1 MREVIVQVV
10 AEERTARQ
18 AYELICDF
26 RRYPELTDKVNEVV
40 VHPPEADGSIR
51 SDWSV
56 IFRNGLMRWS
66 ELDRFVPETLTVEFE
81 QLKGDFEIFRGSW
94 VCEERDP
101 DNTGATGHSGDTGA
115 GADTVIT
122 FRSEFD
128 LGIPTLSEI
137 LDPVAESTLRD
148 NILRILEGL
157 MGRVTPMTPVDLAA
171 SRHG

>member
-10 AEERTARQ
+10 VEERTARQ

-26 RRYPELTDKVNEVV
+26 RRYPELTDKVDEVV
-40 VHPPEADGSIR
+40 VHPPEADGSLR

-66 ELDRFVPETLTVEFE
+66 ERDRFVPETLTVEFD
-81 QLKGDFEIFRGSW
+81 QIKGDFEVFQGSW
-94 VCEERDP
+94 VCEEREEE
-101 DNTGATGHSGDTGA
+101 G
-115 GADTVIT
+115 TVVT
-122 FRSEFD
+122 FRSGFD
-128 LGIPTLSEI
+128 LGIPSLAEI

-157 MGRVTPMTPVDLAA
+157 MGRVTPMSPLDLTA

>member
-18 AYELICDF
+18 AYDLICDF

-40 VHPPEADGSIR
+40 VHPPEADGSLR

-66 ELDRFVPETLTVEFE
+66 ERDRFVPETLTVEFE
-81 QLKGDFEIFRGSW
+81 QIKGDFEVFHGSW
-94 VCEERDP
+94 VCEERSE
-101 DNTGATGHSGDTGA
+101 GA
-115 GADTVIT
+115 VVT
-122 FRSEFD
+122 FRSDFD
-128 LGIPTLSEI
+128 LGIPSLAEI

-157 MGRVTPMTPVDLAA
+157 MGRVTPMSPLDLTA

>member
-1 MREVIVQVV
+1 MREVIVQVI

-40 VHPPEADGSIR
+40 VHPPEADGSLR

-81 QLKGDFEIFRGSW
+81 QLKGDFEVFRGSW
-94 VCEERDP
+94 VCEERDSE
-101 DNTGATGHSGDTGA
+101 DTGATGATGA
-115 GADTVIT
+115 PAVTVVT
-122 FRSEFD
+122 FRSDFD
-128 LGIPTLSEI
+128 LGIPSLAEI

>member
-1 MREVIVQVV
+1 MRDVVVQVV
-10 AEERTARQ
+10 VEERTARQ

-26 RRYPELTDKVNEVV
+26 RRYPELTDKVDEVV
-40 VHPPEADGSIR
+40 VHPPEADGSLR

-81 QLKGDFEIFRGSW
+81 QIKGDFEIFRGSW
-94 VCEERDP
+94 VCEERESEDSG
-101 DNTGATGHSGDTGA
+101 GAA
-115 GADTVIT
+115 VTVVT

-128 LGIPTLSEI
+128 LGIPSLAEI

-157 MGRVTPMTPVDLAA
+157 MGRVIPMTPMNLTAA
-171 SRHG
+171 RHG

>member
-26 RRYPELTDKVNEVV
+26 RRYPELTDTVHEVV
-40 VHPPEADGSIR
+40 VHPPEADGALS

-56 IFRNGLMRWS
+56 VFRNGLMRWS
-66 ELDRFVPETLTVEFE
+66 ELDRFFSETLTVEFE
-81 QLKGDFEIFRGSW
+81 QVKGDFEMFQGSW
-94 VCEERDP
+94 ACEERSE
-101 DNTGATGHSGDTGA
+101 GA
-115 GADTVIT
+115 VVT

-128 LGIPTLSEI
+128 LGIPSLAEI

-157 MGRVTPMTPVDLAA
+157 MGRVTPMSPAGLTV

>member
-1 MREVIVQVV
+1 MREVVVQVV

-26 RRYPELTDKVNEVV
+26 RRYPELTDKVDEVV
-40 VHPPEADGSIR
+40 VHPPEADGSLR

-81 QLKGDFEIFRGSW
+81 QIKGDFEVFHGSW
-94 VCEERDP
+94 VCEEREEE
-101 DNTGATGHSGDTGA
+101 G
-115 GADTVIT
+115 TVVT
-122 FRSEFD
+122 FRSDFD
-128 LGIPTLSEI
+128 LGIPSLAEI

-157 MGRVTPMTPVDLAA
+157 MGRVTLMTPMDLAV

>member
-1 MREVIVQVV
+1 MRDVVVQVV
-10 AEERTARQ
+10 VEERTARQ

-26 RRYPELTDKVNEVV
+26 RRYPELTDKVDEVV
-40 VHPPEADGSIR
+40 VHPPEADGSLR

-81 QLKGDFEIFRGSW
+81 QIKGDFEIFRGSW
-94 VCEERDP
+94 VCEERESEDSG
-101 DNTGATGHSGDTGA
+101 GAVV
-115 GADTVIT
+115 TVVT

-128 LGIPTLSEI
+128 LGIPSLAEI

-157 MGRVTPMTPVDLAA
+157 MGRVIPMTPMNLTAA
-171 SRHG
+171 RHG

>member
-10 AEERTARQ
+10 VEERTARQ

-40 VHPPEADGSIR
+40 VHPPEADGSLR

-56 IFRNGLMRWS
+56 VFRNGLMRWS

-81 QLKGDFEIFRGSW
+81 QIKGDFEVFRGSW

-101 DNTGATGHSGDTGA
+101 EGSSV
-115 GADTVIT
+115 TVVT
-122 FRSEFD
+122 FRSDFD
-128 LGIPTLSEI
+128 LGIPSLAEI

-157 MGRVTPMTPVDLAA
+157 MGRVTPMTPMDLTA

>member
-10 AEERTARQ
+10 VEERTARQ

-40 VHPPEADGSIR
+40 VHPPEADGSLR

-66 ELDRFVPETLTVEFE
+66 ERDRFVPETLTVEFE
-81 QLKGDFEIFRGSW
+81 QIKGDFEVFQGSW
-94 VCEERDP
+94 VCEEREEE
-101 DNTGATGHSGDTGA
+101 G
-115 GADTVIT
+115 TVVT
-122 FRSEFD
+122 FRSDFD
-128 LGIPTLSEI
+128 LGIPSLAEI

-157 MGRVTPMTPVDLAA
+157 MGRVTPMSPLDLAA

>member
-10 AEERTARQ
+10 VEERTARQ

-40 VHPPEADGSIR
+40 VHPPEADGSLR

-81 QLKGDFEIFRGSW
+81 QIKGDFEIFRGSW

-101 DNTGATGHSGDTGA
+101 ENTGATRATA
-115 GADTVIT
+115 VTVVT

-128 LGIPTLSEI
+128 LGIPPSRRS
-137 LDPVAESTLRD
+137 STRSP
-148 NILRILEGL
+148 RARCG
-157 MGRVTPMTPVDLAA
+157 TTSCA
-171 SRHG
+171 SSKGSWAG

>member
-26 RRYPELTDKVNEVV
+26 RRYPELTDTVHEVV
-40 VHPPEADGSIR
+40 VHPPEADGALS

-56 IFRNGLMRWS
+56 VFRNGLMRWS
-66 ELDRFVPETLTVEFE
+66 ELDRFFPETLTVEFE
-81 QLKGDFEIFRGSW
+81 QVKGDFEVFQGSW
-94 VCEERDP
+94 ACEERSE
-101 DNTGATGHSGDTGA
+101 GA
-115 GADTVIT
+115 VVT

-128 LGIPTLSEI
+128 LGIPSLAEI

-148 NILRILEGL
+148 NVLRILEGL
-157 MGRVTPMTPVDLAA
+157 MGRVTPMSPVGLTV

>member
-10 AEERTARQ
+10 AEERTARR

-40 VHPPEADGSIR
+40 VHPPEADGSVR
-51 SDWSV
+51 SDWTV
-56 IFRNGLMRWS
+56 VFRNGLMRWS

-81 QLKGDFEIFRGSW
+81 QLKGDFEVFRGSW
-94 VCEERDP
+94 VCEEREEE
-101 DNTGATGHSGDTGA
+101 G
-115 GADTVIT
+115 TVVTVVT
-122 FRSEFD
+122 FRSDFD
-128 LGIPTLSEI
+128 LGIPSLAEL

-157 MGRVTPMTPVDLAA
+157 MGRVTLMAPMDLTV

>member
-1 MREVIVQVV
+1 MRDVVVQVV
-10 AEERTARQ
+10 VEERTARQ

-26 RRYPELTDKVNEVV
+26 RRYPELTDKVDEVV
-40 VHPPEADGSIR
+40 VHPPKADGSLR

-81 QLKGDFEIFRGSW
+81 QIKGDFEIFRGSW
-94 VCEERDP
+94 VCEERESEDGG
-101 DNTGATGHSGDTGA
+101 GAA
-115 GADTVIT
+115 VTVVT

-128 LGIPTLSEI
+128 LGIPSLAEI

-157 MGRVTPMTPVDLAA
+157 MGRVIPMTPMNLTAA
-171 SRHG
+171 RHG

>member
-10 AEERTARQ
+10 VEERTARQ

-26 RRYPELTDKVNEVV
+26 GRYPELTDKVNEVV
-40 VHPPEADGSIR
+40 VHPPEADGSLR

-66 ELDRFVPETLTVEFE
+66 ERDRFVPETLTVEFE
-81 QLKGDFEIFRGSW
+81 QIKGDFEVFHGSW
-94 VCEERDP
+94 VCEEREDE
-101 DNTGATGHSGDTGA
+101 GMAVA
-115 GADTVIT
+115 VVT

-128 LGIPTLSEI
+128 LGIPTLAEI

-157 MGRVTPMTPVDLAA
+157 MGRVTPMSPVGLTV

>member
-10 AEERTARQ
+10 TEERTARQ
-18 AYELICDF
+18 AYDLICDF

-40 VHPPEADGSIR
+40 VHPPEADGSLR

-81 QLKGDFEIFRGSW
+81 QIKGDFEVFRGSW
-94 VCEERDP
+94 ACEERE
-101 DNTGATGHSGDTGA
+101 GEGGGSV
-115 GADTVIT
+115 TVVT
-122 FRSEFD
+122 FRSDFD
-128 LGIPTLSEI
+128 LGIPSLAEI

-157 MGRVTPMTPVDLAA
+157 MGRVAPMAPLNLTAA
-171 SRHG
+171 RHG

>member
-26 RRYPELTDKVNEVV
+26 RRYPELTDTVNEVV
-40 VHPPEADGSIR
+40 VHPPEADGSLR

-56 IFRNGLMRWS
+56 VFRNGLMRWS

-81 QLKGDFEIFRGSW
+81 QIQGDFEIFHGSW
-94 VCEERDP
+94 ACEERDAE
-101 DNTGATGHSGDTGA
+101 DIGATGTTA
-115 GADTVIT
+115 VTVVT
-122 FRSEFD
+122 FRSDFD
-128 LGIPTLSEI
+128 LGIPSLAEI

-157 MGRVTPMTPVDLAA
+157 MGRVTPMSPVDLTV

>member
-26 RRYPELTDKVNEVV
+26 RRYPELTDKVDEVV
-40 VHPPEADGSIR
+40 VHPPEADGSLR

-56 IFRNGLMRWS
+56 VFRNGLMRWS

-81 QLKGDFEIFRGSW
+81 QTKGDFEVFHGSW
-94 VCEERDP
+94 VCEERDGEV
-101 DNTGATGHSGDTGA
+101 DDEGAA
-115 GADTVIT
+115 AVTVVT
-122 FRSEFD
+122 FRSDFD
-128 LGIPTLSEI
+128 LGIPSLADI

-157 MGRVTPMTPVDLAA
+157 LGRVTPMTPLDLTA

>member
-18 AYELICDF
+18 AYDLICDF

-40 VHPPEADGSIR
+40 VHPPEADGSLR

-56 IFRNGLMRWS
+56 IFRNGMMRWS

-81 QLKGDFEIFRGSW
+81 QIKGDFEVFRGSW
-94 VCEERDP
+94 ACEEREEEGEGSV
-101 DNTGATGHSGDTGA
+101 TL
-115 GADTVIT
+115 VT

-128 LGIPTLSEI
+128 LGIPSLAEI

-157 MGRVTPMTPVDLAA
+157 MGRVVPMAPLNLTAA
-171 SRHG
+171 RHG

>member
-10 AEERTARQ
+10 VEERTARQ

-40 VHPPEADGSIR
+40 VHPPEADGSLR

-66 ELDRFVPETLTVEFE
+66 ERDRFVPETLTVEFD
-81 QLKGDFEIFRGSW
+81 QIKGDFEVFQGSW
-94 VCEERDP
+94 VCEEREEE
-101 DNTGATGHSGDTGA
+101 G
-115 GADTVIT
+115 TVVT
-122 FRSEFD
+122 FRSDFD
-128 LGIPTLSEI
+128 LGIPSLAEI

-157 MGRVTPMTPVDLAA
+157 MGRVTPMSPLDLAA

>member
-1 MREVIVQVV
+1 MREVIVRVV
-10 AEERTARQ
+10 VEEQTARQ
-18 AYELICDF
+18 AYDLICDF

-40 VHPPEADGSIR
+40 VHPPEADGSLR

-66 ELDRFVPETLTVEFE
+66 ERDRFVPEALTVEFE
-81 QLKGDFEIFRGSW
+81 QIKGDFEVFHGSW
-94 VCEERDP
+94 VCEEREPED
-101 DNTGATGHSGDTGA
+101 TGATA
-115 GADTVIT
+115 VTVVT
-122 FRSEFD
+122 FRSDFD
-128 LGIPTLSEI
+128 LGIPSLAEI

-157 MGRVTPMTPVDLAA
+157 MGRVTPLDLTA